1 MSIKVKK
8 LRNLSKS
15 ILTILLL
22 SAAILAVVPISNVTA
37 SEQSEVKIIN
47 PDTGNNTFNF
57 SLSETHAGLCFNVTA
72 WAYNVTDLFA
82 HQVYLTVNDT
92 YLNITRAWLP
102 TWDPDYVFYGQGS
115 IQPAPAF
122 YDTDNNYANEAVK
135 IGDSLLIGT
144 PFNGSGLLAVIELE
158 IISVPSAPLITIL
171 NITYPEDTYLLDS
184 NNDEISINRVNGVC
198 SFEDLTPPVIDA
210 PTQVPSRENVQPNQE
225 VKVMVNVTDDFSGV
239 KNVTLFYTNDTEWFS
254 VSMVYNETSG
264 LWEGTIPGFSI
275 GTNVKY
281 KIEAFDNADN
291 KAVNDNAG
299 EYFVYTVV
307 PELTLVMIFALLTIS
322 SVIMAIMRRKR
333 KIRL

>member
-1 MSIKVKK
+1 MQELRKISKK
-8 LRNLSKS
+8 
-15 ILTILLL
+15 ILTVIVL
-22 SAAILAVVPISNVTA
+22 SAAVLATA
-37 SEQSEVKIIN
+37 IVDVIAQPEAEVRIVN
-47 PDTGNNTFNF
+47 PDTGDNNFIF
-57 SLSETHAGLCFNVTA
+57 SLSDIYVGLHFNITA
-72 WAYNVTDLFA
+72 WVYDVTDLFA
-82 HQVYLTVNDT
+82 HQVYLTVDDEL
-92 YLNITRAWLP
+92 LNITGAWLP
-102 TWDPDYVFYGQGS
+102 TWDPDYVFYSQTS
-115 IQPAPAF
+115 VQPTPTP
-122 YDTDNNYANEAVK
+122 YDFNNNNKFEAVK
-135 IGDSLLIGT
+135 IGDTLLGGT
-144 PFNGSGLLAVIELE
+144 FTGSGLLAIIELE
-158 IISVPSAPLITIL
+158 IINVPSTPLVITL
-171 NITYPEDTYLLDS
+171 NITNADTYLLDS
-184 NNDEISINRVNGVC
+184 DVNDIPISRVNGVC
-198 SFEDLTPPVIDA
+198 SFEDLTPPVIDT
-210 PTQVPSRENVQPNQE
+210 PTQVPSENVQPNQE

-307 PELTLVMIFALLTIS
+307 PELTLVMIFAFLTIS